1 MKIPVD
7 EKNLR
12 IMQASIGNAL
22 PVADLIGLSA
32 LLSIC
37 RVCFTNARAM

>member
-1 MKIPVD
+1 MRILVN

-12 IMQASIGNAL
+12 IMPANIGAIL
-22 PVADLIGLSA
+22 PVADLTEPSA

-37 RVCFTNARAM
+37 RVCFTNVRAM

>member
-1 MKIPVD
+1 MKTFVD

-12 IMQASIGNAL
+12 IMPANIGAIL
-22 PVADLIGLSA
+22 PVADLIEPSA

>member
-1 MKIPVD
+1 MKIFID

-12 IMQASIGNAL
+12 IMQVNIGDIL
-22 PVADLIGLSA
+22 PVADLTEPSA